1 MRDGIKNT
9 SRKGDRQIMSVALPL
24 SVYDA
29 LISVC
34 EHYDKSRSDFIT
46 KAICA
51 YLRDL
56 GVKVGER

>member
-1 MRDGIKNT
+1 MKVGNN
-9 SRKGDRQIMSVALPL
+9 SRKGDRQIVSVALPL
-24 SVYDA
+24 FVYDA
-29 LISVC
+29 LIRVC

-56 GVKVGER
+56 GVKVGEK